1 MQRGQNAEAHATRV
15 GAGQMPSLRADR
27 PSWPTPAEPRVEGGP
42 RLDCRAPVHSHH
54 SSAHPS
60 TTQFLPTPPL
70 PASMCTLRHTRSP
83 HEHSPSSSEAG
94 NLAKPSLPRG
104 ERGKLHHARGLAS
117 SPPSFPS
124 LPFPSTPSCSWG
136 GSSGRERPQAPQG
149 ELPRVPGK
157 PWWWLGAFC
166 KLGNVLIPLHSYL
179 QSSSLRNPAHA

>member
-1 MQRGQNAEAHATRV
+1 MALKPSPGAEPCGSATLPTSWSREGFHSQCLQRGQNAEAHATRV

-124 LPFPSTPSCSWG
+124 LPQHPELLAGWQLWKGAPSGTAG
-136 GSSGRERPQAPQG
+136 
-149 ELPRVPGK
+149 
-157 PWWWLGAFC
+157 
-166 KLGNVLIPLHSYL
+166 
-179 QSSSLRNPAHA
+179 